1 VFVGK
6 ALDQPGLADAL
17 TRIDALPNV
26 HLLGGKSSVEL
37 SAYPQHFDVCMLPYR
52 VDDYTKYI
60 DPLKLGE
67 YMASGRPAVGT
78 PILPLQEVAGLIAL
92 ADTPEEWR
100 RSIEAALDPAANT
113 AAECARRQS
122 WSRTRTW
129 DAIVETILNKVEQ
142 HLGPF

>member
-1 VFVGK
+1 MFVGK

-17 TRIDALPNV
+17 ARMDALPNV
-26 HLLGGKSSVEL
+26 HFLGGKTSVEL

-67 YMASGRPAVGT
+67 YTAGGRPSVGT
-78 PILPLQEVAGLIAL
+78 PILPLREVRDLISL
-92 ADTPEEWR
+92 VDTPEEWGAA
-100 RSIEAALDPAANT
+100 IAAALQPSANT
-113 AAECARRQS
+113 AAAKSRRQS
-122 WSRTRTW
+122 WARTRTW
-129 DAIVETILNKVEQ
+129 DAIVDTIMSKVER